1 MKKAAIF
8 DMDGTLVAN
17 SPIHIRAFEIFCA
30 RYDVTDWREKLANG
44 FGMGNDDIMR
54 LVMSEEVI
62 REKGLA
68 ALADEKEAIY
78 REIYAPDIR
87 PVEGLKEL
95 LERLRAAGIPCAVGS
110 SGCKANVDFVLDSCA
125 IRPYFDAA
133 ISGDMVSRCKPDP
146 EIYLTAAAALGV
158 SPLMACMVMGAVYI
172 NVSDDDRL
180 FKQLNYFSP
189 PFLLVFFV
197 RSGMSFRL
205 DTLFDASARVAG
217 VPLLLIGCLY
227 FFVRILGKYL
237 GAFLGCKIC
246 KKPNRTTNTLG
257 LALIPQAGVAIGL
270 AELAARTIGGE
281 TGIIIQTVIM
291 SSSILYELIGPAMA
305 KLALVLS
312 GSIGGGESL
321 PIKEPGQSRRDEL
334 IERMNAIQAEID
346 RENYARSE
354 EEKAFSAAAEEDI
367 PEYAPRDRNRKFI
380 NRR

>member
-30 RYDVTDWREKLANG
+30 RYGVTDWREKLANG

-54 LVMSEEVI
+54 LVMPEEVI

-158 SPLMACMVMGAVYI
+158 SPADCVI
-172 NVSDDDRL
+172 
-180 FKQLNYFSP
+180 FE
-189 PFLLVFFV
+189 
-197 RSGMSFRL
+197 
-205 DTLFDASARVAG
+205 DAPA
-217 VPLLLIGCLY
+217 
-227 FFVRILGKYL
+227 
-237 GAFLGCKIC
+237 
-246 KKPNRTTNTLG
+246 
-257 LALIPQAGVAIGL
+257 QAGSWPSRPLCRAKSWSANRRPTGSSTHSPTSTTS
-270 AELAARTIGGE
+270 APCWPKTAGRRREYAARTASATPE
-281 TGIIIQTVIM
+281 
-291 SSSILYELIGPAMA
+291 PA
-305 KLALVLS
+305 
-312 GSIGGGESL
+312 GRH
-321 PIKEPGQSRRDEL
+321 RR
-334 IERMNAIQAEID
+334 R
-346 RENYARSE
+346 
-354 EEKAFSAAAEEDI
+354 FS
-367 PEYAPRDRNRKFI
+367 
-380 NRR
+380 

>member
-17 SPIHIRAFEIFCA
+17 SPVHVRAFEIFCA
-30 RYDVTDWREKLANG
+30 RYGVTDWKEKLANG

-54 LVMSEEVI
+54 LVMPGEVI

-158 SPLMACMVMGAVYI
+158 SPADCVIFEDARRD
-172 NVSDDDRL
+172 SKR
-180 FKQLNYFSP
+180 
-189 PFLLVFFV
+189 
-197 RSGMSFRL
+197 RSGPAQPGSWPSRPPCR
-205 DTLFDASARVAG
+205 AKNWSAGRW
-217 VPLLLIGCLY
+217 PIG
-227 FFVRILGKYL
+227 
-237 GAFLGCKIC
+237 
-246 KKPNRTTNTLG
+246 
-257 LALIPQAGVAIGL
+257 
-270 AELAARTIGGE
+270 
-281 TGIIIQTVIM
+281 
-291 SSSILYELIGPAMA
+291 SSTHSPT
-305 KLALVLS
+305 S
-312 GSIGGGESL
+312 PTST
-321 PIKEPGQSRRDEL
+321 PCWH
-334 IERMNAIQAEID
+334 
-346 RENYARSE
+346 
-354 EEKAFSAAAEEDI
+354 SAALTVGPGSA
-367 PEYAPRDRNRKFI
+367 
-380 NRR
+380 